1 MQMSNRASEGP
12 AQVAHLGNGK
22 RSTADADNSLAI
34 EDKLWQAADKLRGSL
49 DAASYKH
56 VVLGLI
62 FLKYISETFEHY
74 RADLAQKLSNPAS
87 PDYVEDEQWRNEL
100 LESRDEYVSEGIFWV
115 PEDARWSRLKDEAK
129 SGGVG
134 QNIDAAMTAIER
146 ENPSLRG
153 VLPKD
158 FARLAVDQ
166 RRFGGLIDLIGSIG
180 LGQPTL
186 GAPDDTD
193 LLGRVY
199 EYFLGRFAAAEGKGG
214 GEFFTPRSVV
224 KLLVEMI
231 EPLHGRVYDPCCGTG
246 GMFVQAHRFIDSHGG
261 AHDEIA
267 VYGQEL
273 NDTTWRLGQMNLA
286 LRHISAD
293 LGKRAAD
300 TFHTD
305 LHPDLKADFVLAN
318 PPFNISDWDGEQ
330 LRGDRRW
337 AYGTPPASNANYAWL
352 QHIVSKLSPRGVAG
366 VVLANGSMSSRT
378 SGEGSIR
385 QAMIE
390 ADLVDCMVA
399 LPSQLFYNTGIPAC
413 LWFLTRKKVP
423 DTKRPWRDR
432 RGEVLFIDARNMPGV
447 MTTRVHRELTD
458 EEIARIA
465 ATYHSWRGEAGTKPY
480 VDVPGFCHS
489 AKLDEIERH
498 DWILTPGR
506 YVGAEE
512 VEAEQESNADKIER
526 LSKDLRDAFT
536 ESERLQSQVLAALER
551 LDV

>member
-1 MQMSNRASEGP
+1 M
-12 AQVAHLGNGK
+12 AQEVISGK
-22 RSTADADNSLAI
+22 RAGKASSSLAI

-62 FLKYISETFEHY
+62 FLKYASETFERY
-74 RADLAQKLSNPAS
+74 RADLARRLSDPAS
-87 PDYVEDEQWRNEL
+87 PDYVEDEQWRDDL
-100 LESRDEYVSEGIFWV
+100 LDSRDEYASEGIFWV
-115 PEDARWSRLKDEAK
+115 PEDALWSQLKDAAK
-129 SGGVG
+129 TGGVG
-134 QNIDAAMTAIER
+134 QRIDAAMTAIER
-146 ENPSLRG
+146 ENPALRG

-158 FARLAVDQ
+158 FARLAIDQ
-166 RRFGGLIDLIGSIG
+166 RRFGGLVDLIGSIG
-180 LGQPTL
+180 LGHQAM
-186 GAPDDTD
+186 GEPDDTD

-199 EYFLGRFAAAEGKGG
+199 EFFLGRFAAAEGKGG

-224 KLLVEMI
+224 KLLVEMT

-246 GMFVQAHRFIDSHGG
+246 GMFVQAHRFIESHGG

-305 LHPDLKADFVLAN
+305 LHPHLKADFILAN

-330 LRGDRRW
+330 LRGDARW
-337 AYGTPPASNANYAWL
+337 MYGTPPASNANYAWL
-352 QHIVSKLSPRGVAG
+352 QHITSKLSPRGVAG

-378 SGEGSIR
+378 SGEGNIR
-385 QAMIE
+385 QSMIE

-413 LWFLTRKKVP
+413 LWFLTKKKTP
-423 DTKRPWRDR
+423 DVRRPWRDR
-432 RGEVLFIDARNMPGV
+432 RGEVLFIDARKMPGE

-465 ATYHSWRGEAGTKPY
+465 DTYHAWRGETDAGQY
-480 VDVPGFCHS
+480 ANVPGFCYS
-489 AKLDEIERH
+489 AKLEEIEQH

-512 VEAEQESNADKIER
+512 AEEEDESNTDKIKR
-526 LSKDLRDAFT
+526 LTRELRNAFA
-536 ESERLQSQVLAALER
+536 ESDHLQAQVLAALER
-551 LDV
+551 IDA